1 MSGQIILPG
10 LSKSRLIIGATG
22 GRRMKT
28 YLLQL
33 SNREEGPYDQTQ
45 VAQMFADGRIDRNT
59 PCKPFDRGE
68 WKSVDDY
75 LPMLKYGT
83 QLPPPAAKLPPVP
96 PAPPPALSSSQR
108 VSVVDFDIPFGS
120 VLKIMFKWMAA
131 ALVVFCCLLPVIFVL
146 WLIVAA
152 IFAALFS
159 GAMSTF
165 HH

>member
-1 MSGQIILPG
+1 M
-10 LSKSRLIIGATG
+10 KS
-22 GRRMKT
+22 
-28 YLLQL
+28 YVLQF
-33 SNREEGPYDQTQ
+33 SDREEGPYVETQ
-45 VAQMFADGRIDRNT
+45 MAQMFADRRIDRNT
-59 PCKPFDRGE
+59 PCKPVSGGD

-83 QLPPPAAKLPPVP
+83 QLPPPSPIPSAPPAAPPV
-96 PAPPPALSSSQR
+96 LSSSQR

-131 ALVVFCCLLPVIFVL
+131 GLVVFCYFLPVIFVL

-152 IFAALFS
+152 VLAALFS

-165 HH
+165 HHP

>member
-1 MSGQIILPG
+1 M
-10 LSKSRLIIGATG
+10 KSYVIKFAD
-22 GRRMKT
+22 
-28 YLLQL
+28 
-33 SNREEGPYDQTQ
+33 REEGPYVETQ
-45 VAQMFADGRIDRNT
+45 MAQMFADGRIDRNT
-59 PCKPFDRGE
+59 PCKPVSGGE

-83 QLPPPAAKLPPVP
+83 QLPPPTATPSVAPPLPPVLP
-96 PAPPPALSSSQR
+96 SSQR

-131 ALVVFCCLLPVIFVL
+131 GLVVFCCFLPVIFVL

-165 HH
+165 HHQ

>member
-1 MSGQIILPG
+1 V
-10 LSKSRLIIGATG
+10 RAF
-22 GRRMKT
+22 
-28 YLLQL
+28 QL
-33 SNREEGPYDQTQ
+33 KIAEREEGPFTETEI
-45 VAQMFADGRIDRNT
+45 AQMFANRRVDRNT
-59 PCKPFDRGE
+59 PCKPSDHGG
-68 WKSVDDY
+68 WKTIDDY

-83 QLPPPAAKLPPVP
+83 QLPPVTKVPAIP
-96 PAPPPALSSSQR
+96 PAPPPVLSSSQR
-108 VSVVDFDIPFGS
+108 VSVIDFDIPFGS

-131 ALVVFCCLLPVIFVL
+131 SLVVGLCFLPVIFVL

>member
-1 MSGQIILPG
+1 MRFF
-10 LSKSRLIIGATG
+10 RLKIAD
-22 GRRMKT
+22 
-28 YLLQL
+28 
-33 SNREEGPYDQTQ
+33 REEGPYGEAQI
-45 VAQMFADGRIDRNT
+45 AQMFADGRVDRNT
-59 PCKPFDRGE
+59 PCKPASGDE

-83 QLPPPAAKLPPVP
+83 QLPPPAKVPVVPPTPPPV
-96 PAPPPALSSSQR
+96 LLSSQR

-131 ALVVFCCLLPVIFVL
+131 ALVVFCCFLPVIFVL

-152 IFAALFS
+152 IFAVLFS

-165 HH
+165 HHP

>member
-1 MSGQIILPG
+1 MRSFHV
-10 LSKSRLIIGATG
+10 KIGD
-22 GRRMKT
+22 
-28 YLLQL
+28 
-33 SNREEGPYDQTQ
+33 REEGPLTEIE
-45 VAQMFADGRIDRNT
+45 VAQMFADERVDRNT
-59 PCKPFDRGE
+59 PCRPTDRDE
-68 WKSVDDY
+68 WKTVDDY

-83 QLPPPAAKLPPVP
+83 QLPPATKVPAIPPALPPP
-96 PAPPPALSSSQR
+96 LSSSQR
-108 VSVVDFDIPFGS
+108 VSVIDFDIPFGS

-131 ALVVFCCLLPVIFVL
+131 GLVVGLCFLPVIFVL